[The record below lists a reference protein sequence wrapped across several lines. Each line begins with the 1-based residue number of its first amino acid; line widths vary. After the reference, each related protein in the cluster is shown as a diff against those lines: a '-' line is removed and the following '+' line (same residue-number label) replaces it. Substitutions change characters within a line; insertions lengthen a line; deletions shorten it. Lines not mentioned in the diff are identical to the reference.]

1 MKFILLLAI
10 LQTAGYI
17 ETEPLVRRV
26 PFFGSMTLQAKEKV
40 FCKRMVIYENICCY
54 DCPQ

>member
-26 PFFGSMTLQAKEKV
+26 PFFWQHDLASERKSFLQA
-40 FCKRMVIYENICCY
+40 NGNL
-54 DCPQ
+54 